1 MVGIHNVTRSA
12 KRTQNINDCAH
23 YVQHLAQ
30 IRQPSSW
37 HVLPLTETEIPY
49 QAFARMRP
57 ARQMPTLCTH
67 SLSMRDLIVTPS
79 AFFKLTPTPRIA
91 VEPRMALSPDLGDD
105 AHLNNMA

>member
-1 MVGIHNVTRSA
+1 MGPVRRSGRRISMIALTMSNVWLRFV
-12 KRTQNINDCAH
+12 R
-23 YVQHLAQ
+23 
-30 IRQPSSW
+30 PSSL

-57 ARQMPTLCTH
+57 VRQMPTICTH
-67 SLSMRDLIVTPS
+67 SLSTRDLIVTLS

-91 VEPRMALSPDLGDD
+91 VEPRMALSPNLGDD